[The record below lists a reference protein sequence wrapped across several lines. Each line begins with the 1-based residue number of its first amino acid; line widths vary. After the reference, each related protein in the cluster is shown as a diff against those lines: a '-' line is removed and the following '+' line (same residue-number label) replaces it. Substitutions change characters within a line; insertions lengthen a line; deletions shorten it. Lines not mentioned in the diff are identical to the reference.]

1 MQISVSDYLDKLL
14 KGLLNSTRHK
24 IELTRSWAS
33 ELPPKPGVYIFRLGD
48 TIIYAGETG
57 NIRGRMK
64 DLVDTRNHTLRRS
77 IGTKLYSDRPDFTKP
92 SSKQRFCDAI
102 EAELNLYISSGLTLS
117 FLTVDLG
124 RKELEEKLIDIYT
137 PEYNNKG
144 LRITF

>member
-1 MQISVSDYLDKLL
+1 MQIIVTAYLDNLL
-14 KGLLNSTRHK
+14 NDLLNSTRHK

-33 ELPPKPGVYIFRLGD
+33 QFPPKPGVYIFRLGD

-77 IGTKLYSDRPDFTKP
+77 IGTKLYSNRPDFTKP
-92 SSKQRFCDAI
+92 SSRNRFCDAI
-102 EAELNLYISSGLTLS
+102 ETELNLYISSGLTLS
-117 FLTVDLG
+117 FLPVDLG
-124 RKELEEKLIDIYT
+124 RKELEEKLIEIHA